1 MSRVVVGACMKAVYL
16 YEVLPRRLLTH
27 NRSDLREDFGRAN
40 CTYVAADF
48 CEYEPRA
55 VPQRL
60 LLSEGYE
67 LVLLFLGSL

>member
-27 NRSDLREDFGRAN
+27 NRLDLREDFGRAN

-48 CEYEPRA
+48 C
-55 VPQRL
+55 
-60 LLSEGYE
+60 
-67 LVLLFLGSL
+67 

>member
-27 NRSDLREDFGRAN
+27 NRLDLREDFGRAN

-55 VPQRL
+55 VSQRL

-67 LVLLFLGSL
+67 LGLLFLGSL